1 MTKLAWRNIWRNRR
15 RTAITLASIAFG
27 LAAILFVQSL
37 IKTIQLQLIEKAT
50 GVFTGHVQVV
60 AKGVDDYKLPDKNIK
75 DIARVEKAAAALPGV
90 VEYGKRLHITGLAS
104 SDSDS
109 AGVLLCGVEPG
120 KERRITSMHSYKTQG
135 EYLRDPS
142 APEAYIGAKLAE
154 QLGVGLGGDLVLM
167 ASASDGSIGAERFRI
182 VGVFQ
187 TGSHTFDAQL
197 VYVPLAPLQGMLALE
212 GRINNLIVRLADPQ
226 RIYEARAE
234 LAAGLSDLPVEAV
247 TWEQIDHELVGIRRY
262 QNALLSI
269 VLAVVFAIVALGVAN
284 TLLMSMFERLR
295 EFGVLRALGARPSFI
310 VRTVLLE
317 SFLLCLCGTALGVA
331 LGAGAIFYYRRAGL
345 VLPLKDAV
353 SYFMPFDTVLYLR
366 FNWPMHIAALASV
379 LLTSLLAGLPPA
391 LKAAKLK
398 PTEALRY
405 L

>member
-1 MTKLAWRNIWRNRR
+1 MIRLAWRNIWRNRR
-15 RTAITLASIAFG
+15 RTAITLASIGFG

-37 IKTIQLQLIEKAT
+37 IKTIQLQLVEKAT
-50 GVFTGHVQVV
+50 GVFTGHLQVL
-60 AKGVDDYKLPDKNIK
+60 AKGVDDYKLPDKYLT
-75 DIARVEKAAAALPGV
+75 DIARAEKAAAGLEGV
-90 VEYGKRLHITGLAS
+90 RDYGKRLHITGLAS
-104 SDSDS
+104 SAEDS
-109 AGVLLCGVEPG
+109 AGVLLCGVEPA
-120 KERRITSMHSYKTQG
+120 KERRITSLHAYKTQG
-135 EYLRDPS
+135 RYLADPS
-142 APEAYIGAKLAE
+142 AAEAYVGTELAE
-154 QLGVGLGGDLVLM
+154 QLGLRLGGDLVLM

-182 VGVFQ
+182 AGLFR

-197 VYVPLAPLQGMLALE
+197 VYVPLASLQGMLSLE
-212 GRINNLIVRLADPQ
+212 GRINNLVIRLDDPQ
-226 RIYEARAE
+226 KIYEARAR
-234 LAAGLSDLPVEAV
+234 LQAALSSLPVEVA

-284 TLLMSMFERLR
+284 TLLMSMYERLR

-317 SFLLCLCGTALGVA
+317 SFLLCLCGALLGVA
-331 LGAGAIFYYRRAGL
+331 LGAGAILYFRHAGL

-366 FNWPMHIAALASV
+366 FNWPMHAAALASV

>member
-50 GVFTGHVQVV
+50 SVFTGHVQVV
-60 AKGVDDYKLPDKNIK
+60 AKGVDDYKLPDKYLK
-75 DIARVEKAAAALPGV
+75 DIVRVEKAAAALPGLRD
-90 VEYGKRLHITGLAS
+90 YGKRLHVTGLAS
-104 SDSDS
+104 SSEDS

-135 EYLRDPS
+135 EYLGDAS
-142 APEAYIGAKLAE
+142 APEAYIGTKLAE
-154 QLGVGLGGDLVLM
+154 QLGLRLGGDLVLM
-167 ASASDGSIGAERFRI
+167 ASASDGSIGAERFKI
-182 VGVFQ
+182 TGIFH

-197 VYVPLAPLQGMLALE
+197 VYVPLASLQGMLALE
-212 GRINNLIVRLADPQ
+212 GRINNLVVRLEDPQ
-226 RIYEARAE
+226 KIHEARSL
-234 LAAGLSDLPVEAV
+234 LAAELSDLPVEAV

-262 QNALLSI
+262 QNALLSV

-317 SFLLCLCGTALGVA
+317 SFLLCLCGTLLGVA
-331 LGAGAIFYYRRAGL
+331 LGAGAIVYYRHVGL
-345 VLPLKDAV
+345 ILPLKDAV

-366 FNWPMHIAALASV
+366 FNWPMHAAALASV